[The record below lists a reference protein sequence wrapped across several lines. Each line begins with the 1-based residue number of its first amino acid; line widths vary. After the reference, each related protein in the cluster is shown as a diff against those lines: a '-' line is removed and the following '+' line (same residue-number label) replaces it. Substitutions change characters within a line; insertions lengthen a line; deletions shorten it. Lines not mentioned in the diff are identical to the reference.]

1 VILAGTPPGS
11 WIGRKWIMRTRILK
25 GVLLVVAFS
34 TLALTTG
41 DAMSAASRQSAVVW
55 LKEPTLIVSTVI
67 QGPVV
72 FTHDAAKMAKGEAC
86 TTVYLWEPGKTR
98 GEAVASFHCIPTAR
112 KASPKFTLRTE
123 PNLELGFG
131 CILKEYQ
138 FAGDTEGH
146 GVPSPPTFVEHGGGN
161 DGRSF

>member
-1 VILAGTPPGS
+1 
-11 WIGRKWIMRTRILK
+11 MRSRILK
-25 GVLLVVAFS
+25 GLLVIAGFT
-34 TLALTTG
+34 TLGALTTG

-55 LKEPTLIVSTVI
+55 LKEPTLIVSTIV

-72 FTHDAAKMAKGEAC
+72 FTHDAEKMANGDTC

-98 GEAVASFHCIPTAR
+98 GEEVASFHCIPTAR
-112 KASPKFTLRTE
+112 KTASTFTLKTE

-138 FAGDTEGH
+138 FAGDSEGH
-146 GVPSPPTFVEHGGGN
+146 GVPSAPKLVERGDGN
-161 DGRSF
+161 GSRSF